1 MIAIRRGATT
11 RGDAARGGSKFT
23 HRRQSSFGAS
33 ALAKLPPGR
42 GLRTSVALGRV
53 ELDVVNNFFR
63 ELVHRRYAKS
73 VVTAGASAPF
83 VSERLL
89 HSRSVPFVEDDEENK
104 RISDDDE
111 ANAPEQ
117 RKDESDVRTAN
128 IPSRLRTKE
137 TEREAIMN
145 TLATK

>member
-1 MIAIRRGATT
+1 MFNVFGGGGGDRDSILPATV
-11 RGDAARGGSKFT
+11 GDAARGGSKFT

-63 ELVHRRYAKS
+63 ELVHRLYAKS

-89 HSRSVPFVEDDEENK
+89 HSRSVPFVEDDE
-104 RISDDDE
+104 DDL
-111 ANAPEQ
+111 
-117 RKDESDVRTAN
+117 T
-128 IPSRLRTKE
+128 
-137 TEREAIMN
+137 
-145 TLATK
+145 